1 MSDQS
6 SKIVLIH
13 LMLTILCA
21 VTICLSFC
29 IFDLIFT
36 TFLGLYNCI
45 VLILLI
51 CTEYQ
56 EKPQKDN
63 LYGKS
68 QLKKKFSLE
77 TFILILEGAKFILGF
92 MSLFLSTLKL
102 LYWTRMKFE
111 SENARIN
118 ERYLTAEIVRNEK
131 IIPNLFVFNIIIYLF
146 KGNRI
151 FNGIC

>member
-77 TFILILEGAKFILGF
+77 TFILTRAHYLSIMNSTLAIFIL
-92 MSLFLSTLKL
+92 THAHPKRK
-102 LYWTRMKFE
+102 T
-111 SENARIN
+111 
-118 ERYLTAEIVRNEK
+118 
-131 IIPNLFVFNIIIYLF
+131 
-146 KGNRI
+146 KGS
-151 FNGIC
+151 